1 MRWLFGA
8 MPKQWVSDVETCA
21 MSKLRVEDVAA
32 ALPPERTESAWAA
45 RVRGMLR
52 ARIIPP
58 RDLER
63 TGKPGRPAML
73 FDQSAPAAIHV
84 LFWLEDHCGVT
95 EPDVLAQAWEYL
107 TIPHEPGD
115 CTPIDSI
122 LFEIHQGN
130 DARLL
135 LTTWRRAHD
144 NSIKQTCAIRL
155 DDDARPA
162 TAPGPG
168 FKIASEI
175 TLSFATLLGHFVG
188 RRVSN

>member
-1 MRWLFGA
+1 
-8 MPKQWVSDVETCA
+8 
-21 MSKLRVEDVAA
+21 MSKLRVEDVVA
-32 ALPPERTESAWAA
+32 ALPPGSSESAYLA
-45 RVRGMLR
+45 RVRGAVR
-52 ARIIPP
+52 VGIIPR

-63 TGKPGRPAML
+63 TGRPGRPAML

-84 LFWLEDHCGVT
+84 LFWLEDHCGVDD
-95 EPDVLAQAWEYL
+95 PGVLAQAWEYL
-107 TIPHEPGD
+107 TIPHERGD

-122 LFEIHQGN
+122 LFAIHQGG

-135 LTTWRRAHD
+135 LTTWGRSHD
-144 NSIKQTCAIRL
+144 GEIKRTCAIRF

-188 RRVSN
+188 RGGVN